1 MNPQQWRKQITTAIN
16 SANEKANRS
25 SSHLPLA
32 EVEILL
38 LNLKDT
44 KVISSETKLLAD
56 EKLFKLEVCHVEAGE
71 AANGDYQLTEK
82 IIGESSDK
90 ILILTRI
97 RFNDSSRSCSTSS

>member
-1 MNPQQWRKQITTAIN
+1 M
-16 SANEKANRS
+16 
-25 SSHLPLA
+25 A

-82 IIGESSDK
+82 IIGESVLQWQVLGSK
-90 ILILTRI
+90 RL
-97 RFNDSSRSCSTSS
+97 F